1 MNYSPTFS
9 IVRMEKGKEYV
20 MNRFAARGW
29 VAAITA
35 GSLLGLAG
43 AQAAVQKTPKKAA
56 GAARS
61 SGRADIGVRCQEPYL
76 GAIAV
81 DADTGRVLFEDGAD
95 RPGYPASVI
104 KLMDILIIQE
114 RIEGGQLS
122 LSNRVTVTAEAARIG
137 GSQVYLAEKE
147 VFSIEDLL
155 YALMIQSANDAATA
169 LALHVGGT
177 TAGFVE
183 LMNRRAAD
191 LGMTNTHFYSCHG
204 LPPAAGSNPDSST
217 ARDLATLAREVVKH
231 PDILRYTSTR
241 VRGFRDGKFI
251 MRTHD
256 HLLSEVEGCDGLKT
270 GHIDAGGYSIVA
282 TAARGGRRVI
292 AVVLGSPHWQGRDAK
307 AKELLAKGFL
317 ELPPLPPP
325 VVVPATTGMTNAPD
339 VPKPE
344 MPVTGHWT
352 WAQWAGRIALGA
364 GCVVVAVFAVAWL
377 VRRSRRDSLP

>member
-1 MNYSPTFS
+1 
-9 IVRMEKGKEYV
+9 
-20 MNRFAARGW
+20 MNRMAALRWVTVLAIGW
-29 VAAITA
+29 
-35 GSLLGLAG
+35 GLGWDA
-43 AQAAVQKTPKKAA
+43 AQAAVPKASRKATQA
-56 GAARS
+56 TAAARA
-61 SGRADIGVRCQEPYL
+61 SGRENIGERFRDPYL

-122 LSNRVTVTAEAARIG
+122 LSNRVTVTAEAAKIG

-155 YALMIQSANDAATA
+155 DARMIQSANDAATA

-177 TAGFVE
+177 TAGFVD
-183 LMNRRAAD
+183 LMNRRASD
-191 LGMTNTHFYSCHG
+191 LGMTNTHFYSGHG
-204 LPPAAGSNPDSST
+204 LPPAAGSNPESST

-256 HLLSEVEGCDGLKT
+256 HLLREVEGCDGLKT

-282 TAARGGRRVI
+282 TATRGGRRVI

-317 ELPPLPPP
+317 DLPPLPPP
-325 VVVPATTGMTNAPD
+325 VVIPVVTGMTNAID
-339 VPKPE
+339 KPKPE
-344 MPVTGHWT
+344 IPVTGQGT
-352 WAQWAGRIALGA
+352 WARRAGKIALAA
-364 GCVVVAVFAVAWL
+364 GGVAALAILVAWL
-377 VRRSRRDSLP
+377 VRRSRRDSL